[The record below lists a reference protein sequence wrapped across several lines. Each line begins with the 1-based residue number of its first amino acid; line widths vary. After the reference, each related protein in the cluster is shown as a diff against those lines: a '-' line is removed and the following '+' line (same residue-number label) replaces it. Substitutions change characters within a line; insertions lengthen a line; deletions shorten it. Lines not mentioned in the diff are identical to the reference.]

1 MNKMILT
8 SMTLAAIAGG
18 TLVIRLL
25 ARDKAHAEELAKVL
39 RMPGGV
45 TRH

>member
-25 ARDKAHAEELAKVL
+25 ARDKAHAKELAKVL
-39 RMPGGV
+39 RMPV